1 MAKRSSKK
9 AVRRPAAKR
18 RKTVV
23 RPRGVEFSSVRK
35 VARRKIQ
42 ELKRLEQTPEV
53 IAAIGRMEECV
64 AQVTQICG
72 DDMLFPVR

>member
-1 MAKRSSKK
+1 MAKRRSKK

-18 RKTVV
+18 RKVVV

-35 VARRKIQ
+35 AARKKIE
-42 ELKRLEQTPEV
+42 ELRALEQTPEV

-72 DDMLFPVR
+72 DNMLLPV